1 MCPPVF
7 LLPGTREETRGHT
20 WVAPYI
26 RAGRSYIAK
35 ILSIA
40 SDVRLMSVG
49 SQGIISA
56 VQGPS

>member
-1 MCPPVF
+1 MPLEGPACADKSGQAFAACPQESPPSVG
-7 LLPGTREETRGHT
+7 L
-20 WVAPYI
+20 
-26 RAGRSYIAK
+26 YIAK